1 VAPFAW
7 PRTEEPA
14 WVEITPL
21 EEAAFENEED
31 LAPEP
36 AAKPESV
43 VVAAA
48 GPPDGITILSMAPGQ
63 TEIVAQVRSAGPG
76 ESEAAAAPLKSRD
89 PTRAPAKPKPKGPL
103 LVEYLNAYCPH
114 CRKTLKRLEGVLAS
128 SDGSM
133 RMRRVY
139 TWSSKDYPLWARA
152 CAHAQTVGLE
162 EEMFQELLKSRGQN
176 KREVYAAA
184 RRAGLDIAELTAA
197 VTQARPPERLVRDRR
212 IVQRARIRMLP
223 TIDIG
228 RRRLQGEQSASEL
241 REAVQVATR
250 QYASR
255 AN

>member
-1 VAPFAW
+1 M
-7 PRTEEPA
+7 
-14 WVEITPL
+14 
-21 EEAAFENEED
+21 
-31 LAPEP
+31 
-36 AAKPESV
+36 
-43 VVAAA
+43 VAAA
-48 GPPDGITILSMAPGQ
+48 GPPDGITILSMAPKPLPGQ
-63 TEIVAQVRSAGPG
+63 TGIVAQVRPAGTG
-76 ESEAAAAPLKSRD
+76 ESKAAAKAPGQKAPHAAAPLKSRH
-89 PTRAPAKPKPKGPL
+89 PTRARAKPKGPL

-139 TWSSKDYPLWARA
+139 TWASKDYPLWARA

-197 VTQARPPERLVRDRR
+197 VSQATPPERLVRDRR

-241 REAVQVATR
+241 REAVQIATR